1 MKLLLMCEKSKPYVK
16 KFIDG
21 KYKELAS
28 FYNKQDLKDCV
39 LLNETIVAECDYE
52 VEEIRLVETPEYAG
66 SECNTFLADVSLN
79 FETKTL
85 NEDNLCKQSC
95 LDAVELNNYLDLYR
109 KEEVYGY
116 AICIKNLNIFK
127 EPKALSDYTTR
138 KPREWDSI
146 VCDSCTDFG
155 CDCKKCS
162 YYYDYQEVVRTP
174 RNMRKVC
181 EWGLED
187 KILIPLKPKDLCKI
201 LNKEKTIIIKKKV
214 LKEML
219 K

>member
-1 MKLLLMCEKSKPYVK
+1 MKLLLMCEKSKPYVM

-52 VEEIRLVETPEYAG
+52 VEEIEDR
-66 SECNTFLADVSLN
+66 VSYFDSWFN
-79 FETKTL
+79 EGHHTKTMRAKEL
-85 NEDNLCKQSC
+85 ITKSC
-95 LDAVELNNYLDLYR
+95 LDYTQLTEYLGEGDPN
-109 KEEVYGY
+109 EVVGY
-116 AICIKNLNIFK
+116 AIHIKNLHIFN
-127 EPKALSDYTTR
+127 EPKALSHYTTR
-138 KPREWDSI
+138 KPRDYDSI
-146 VCDSCTDFG
+146 VCDSCTNAVN
-155 CDCKKCS
+155 CKKCS

-174 RNMRKVC
+174 HNMMKVC
-181 EWGLED
+181 EWDLED
-187 KILIPLKPKDLCKI
+187 KILIPLKPKDLCKV

>member
-1 MKLLLMCEKSKPYVK
+1 MKLLLMCEKSKPYAM

-21 KYKELAS
+21 EYKELAS

-39 LLNETIVAECDYE
+39 LLNETVVAECDYE
-52 VEEIRLVETPEYAG
+52 VEEITIGRTYGFNP
-66 SECNTFLADVSLN
+66 NTCIIS
-79 FETKTL
+79 TK
-85 NEDNLCKQSC
+85 NLQSI
-95 LDAVELNNYLDLYR
+95 ELLSKSCFKGFDDLYEYL
-109 KEEVYGY
+109 KYDFYSDYGQHKGAYGY
-116 AICIKNLNIFK
+116 AIRIKNLNIFK
-127 EPKALSDYTTR
+127 EPKALRDYTTR

-174 RNMRKVC
+174 RNMMKVC
-181 EWGLED
+181 EWDLED